1 MTQLIYFFDQRF
13 FLSFYLKLFLT
24 YCSKTV
30 ACCLQSVMQMMK
42 QRLQNSN
49 LKSMKK
55 IFTLSILTIGLFIF
69 FTGCVKN
76 REYIDE
82 SYWLSKERGEV
93 VLSDPYCQYFV
104 IETNY
109 GYSILRSY
117 DGYKPQE
124 GSIVYGDFSVY
135 GTRDYYNRSNGVIY
149 TGEVKEYG
157 LTYYDA
163 QDAINYYCY

>member
-117 DGYKPQE
+117 NGYKPQE

-149 TGEVKEYG
+149 TADVKEYW

>member
-1 MTQLIYFFDQRF
+1 M
-13 FLSFYLKLFLT
+13 
-24 YCSKTV
+24 
-30 ACCLQSVMQMMK
+30 QSVMQMMK

-124 GSIVYGDFSVY
+124 GSSVYGDFSVY